1 MRFYVNE
8 LNINLFLPLS
18 ILHHDVKSSTLVSA
32 QTINQFIQGNASL
45 HSIIFKQLNEFEC
58 NNSTIMKDWVK
69 HLDTY
74 MNNSPYNIVNENVI
88 SQELVNLYRDELIL
102 REPKMTTIIY
112 SLNQILC
119 LYNRTIFQ
127 TGDILEYTTTIS
139 HTNTSIP
146 SKIYLHQIFIY

>member
-102 REPKMTTIIY
+102 REPKMSTIIY
-112 SLNQILC
+112 SLNQTLC
-119 LYNRTIFQ
+119 LYNTTTFK
-127 TGDILEYTTTIS
+127 TGDLLEYTTTIS